1 MTSNILINLT
11 ITTLLFVLIDSIYLK
26 LITPLFNSL
35 IYNIQGSPIRLRLD
49 GAIVAYLCIIGVFN
63 YFILYKG
70 ATITEAFFLGL
81 FIYGIYEGTN
91 RALFSKWTTSIMI
104 IDTLWGGILFAI
116 VFVLLNFIKN
126 NYIYIN

>member
-11 ITTLLFVLIDSIYLK
+11 ITTLLFVLIDSVYLK
-26 LITPLFNSL
+26 LISPLFNSL

-49 GAIVAYLCIIGVFN
+49 GAIVAYLCIIGIFN

-70 ATITEAFFLGL
+70 ATITEAFALGL

-91 RALFSKWTTSIMI
+91 RATFFKMDYLCN
-104 IDTLWGGILFAI
+104 D
-116 VFVLLNFIKN
+116 
-126 NYIYIN
+126 Y

>member
-1 MTSNILINLT
+1 MRVEIIINLI
-11 ITTLLFVLIDSIYLK
+11 ITAILFVSIDSIYLK
-26 LITPLFNSL
+26 LISPLFNSL

-70 ATITEAFFLGL
+70 ATITEAFILGL

-104 IDTLWGGILFAI
+104 IDTLWGGILFSV
-116 VFVLLNFIKN
+116 VFILFNIINKNLLKK
-126 NYIYIN
+126 